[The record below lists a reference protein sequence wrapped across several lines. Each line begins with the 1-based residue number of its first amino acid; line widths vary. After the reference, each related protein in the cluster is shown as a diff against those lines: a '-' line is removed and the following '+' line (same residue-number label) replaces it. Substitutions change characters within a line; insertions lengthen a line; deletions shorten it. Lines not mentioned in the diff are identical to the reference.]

1 MRINRLIAPLAAAAV
16 AVLTLGQA
24 AHAELLI
31 NVNKSAQRMTV
42 AVNGEHLYD
51 WPVTTGGRDY
61 DTPSGTFKPFRMEI
75 DHYSDEYDNAPMP
88 YSIFFTQT
96 GNAIHGTYEQRNLGR
111 PVSHGC
117 VRLSLKNAATLWALV
132 KREKMA
138 NTKVVLSGA
147 IPDAG
152 PVARSRP
159 MPLDADDPSYG
170 EPPQQYQR
178 RYDDGPLPPPFFIFR
193 R

>member
-1 MRINRLIAPLAAAAV
+1 
-16 AVLTLGQA
+16 
-24 AHAELLI
+24 
-31 NVNKSAQRMTV
+31 
-42 AVNGEHLYD
+42 
-51 WPVTTGGRDY
+51 
-61 DTPSGTFKPFRMEI
+61 
-75 DHYSDEYDNAPMP
+75 
-88 YSIFFTQT
+88 
-96 GNAIHGTYEQRNLGR
+96 
-111 PVSHGC
+111 VSHGC

-147 IPDAG
+147 ISDAG
-152 PVARSRP
+152 PVARW
-159 MPLDADDPSYG
+159 LDADDPSYG